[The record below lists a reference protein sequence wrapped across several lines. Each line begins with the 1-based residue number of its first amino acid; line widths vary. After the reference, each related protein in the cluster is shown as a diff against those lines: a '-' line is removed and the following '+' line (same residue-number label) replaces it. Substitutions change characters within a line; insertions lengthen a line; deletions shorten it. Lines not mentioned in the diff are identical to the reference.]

1 MNGNLIKKRRSE
13 MKRVGLSMIMSVVV
27 TLSLAF
33 AVCAQPKAP
42 SIKVGILLPMT
53 GQDAINGQI
62 HLNAFSMARD
72 EINEAGG
79 IKCLGGA
86 PLELVVGDTQGKPE
100 TGNAETERLITQGKV
115 IAIEGAFHTGVALP
129 TTEIAEKYE
138 IPYIVPNAIAG
149 AITSRGLKYVFK
161 PRVSAESETKATVDY
176 AISRGAKTALV
187 VTANVT
193 IGQEARK
200 AWNGWIKASTLQ
212 LLDDIQI
219 TSGAPD
225 FSDSIQ
231 TIKAKNPDVLFALAN
246 TSDAILFVRQMKEA
260 NYWPKMALVTA
271 GGGFSDANL
280 VKNLGKDAD
289 GIYVTTDWSPKV
301 KLPGGADINA
311 KFKAKY
317 GLDLVGGTNTSYAG
331 LYLLAAA
338 LEKSCS
344 RDPKALANILRTTD
358 FKTGKWN
365 FMFPDGIK
373 FDSTGYIEKA
383 LVLIGQIQKGDQ
395 IIVWPDNLALSKATW
410 PVPGWKDRK

>member
-1 MNGNLIKKRRSE
+1 
-13 MKRVGLSMIMSVVV
+13 MKRVGLLTIMTVVIA
-27 TLSLAF
+27 LSLAF

-225 FSDSIQ
+225 FSDTIQ

-344 RDPKALANILRTTD
+344 RDPKALANVLRTTD

-383 LVLIGQIQKGDQ
+383 LVLIGQIQKGEQ
-395 IIVWPDNLALSKATW
+395 MIVWPDNLALSKASW